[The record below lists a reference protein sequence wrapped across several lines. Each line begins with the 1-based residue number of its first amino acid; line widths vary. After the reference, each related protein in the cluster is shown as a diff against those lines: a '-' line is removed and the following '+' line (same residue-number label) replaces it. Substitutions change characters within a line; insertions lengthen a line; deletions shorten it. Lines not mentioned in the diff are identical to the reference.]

1 MQNFGGQTRY
11 IMGDVQM
18 ANDLVLLKKRAR
30 NKSRNPNSFSAML
43 PVSSRKWR
51 YINSCIIIK

>member
-1 MQNFGGQTRY
+1 
-11 IMGDVQM
+11 MGDVQM